1 MQVCSEIV
9 EEQEVRARS
18 LAHSTLGVKGVL
30 ELWDGTKKND
40 KKLITHTNLYK
51 LNNKLVSA

>member
-1 MQVCSEIV
+1 M